1 MSCSR
6 QVFLQGSA
14 VRPGRPVAGRLCLWL
29 WMYQRCHRTVPV
41 LQQVSLFTCLNTC
54 LVDFHITYVWLW
66 MYQRCH
72 RTVPVLR
79 QVSLLSSLILN
90 ISLHDYHY
98 NLPMAGNVPTL
109 PSDSTSATTS
119 QSTPFICLNASP
131 HDFHYNLRM
140 TEYTNAAI
148 GQY

>member
-1 MSCSR
+1 
-6 QVFLQGSA
+6 
-14 VRPGRPVAGRLCLWL
+14 
-29 WMYQRCHRTVPV
+29 
-41 LQQVSLFTCLNTC
+41 
-54 LVDFHITYVWLW
+54 
-66 MYQRCH
+66 
-72 RTVPVLR
+72 
-79 QVSLLSSLILN
+79 
-90 ISLHDYHY
+90 
-98 NLPMAGNVPTL
+98 MAGNVPTL